1 MKLNELFDD
10 EFQQSLNPDLSKD
23 DINGGRYKDLGVD
36 INFKNPISNF
46 LKKIRYFVPI
56 LDMCISREDQN
67 HFIIKKNEI
76 LTFVIRNET
85 FHVSISLYFRGMSN
99 VDMCILYQ
107 KSDYR
112 GDVIIN
118 DITTGDTE
126 YCYIE
131 DFDNLSVDA
140 TIDVLKNQFLP
151 LLKRLGFRQDYYSN
165 KNINL
170 GRFN

>member
-23 DINGGRYKDLGVD
+23 DINGGRYKDLD

-76 LTFVIRNET
+76 LTFIIRNET

-107 KSDYR
+107 KSEYR
-112 GDVIIN
+112 GDVLIN

-131 DFDNLSVDA
+131 DFDNLSVDSA
-140 TIDVLKNQFLP
+140 IDVLKNTFLP
-151 LLKRLGFRQDYYSN
+151 LLKRLGFTEDYQSN
-165 KNINL
+165 KLINL

>member
-10 EFQQSLNPDLSKD
+10 EFQKNLNPDLSKG
-23 DINGGRYKDLGVD
+23 DIDGLD
-36 INFKNPISNF
+36 IDANFSSPVSNF
-46 LKKIRYFVPI
+46 FKKLRYFVPI
-56 LDMCISREDQN
+56 LDKCISREDRN
-67 HFIIKKNEI
+67 HFIIQKNQI
-76 LTFVIRNET
+76 FTFIIRNQT
-85 FHVSISLYFRGMSN
+85 FHVSISLYFREVSK

-112 GDVIIN
+112 GDVLIN

-126 YCYIE
+126 YCYLE
-131 DFDNLSVDA
+131 DFDNLSADES
-140 TIDVLKNQFLP
+140 IDVLKNQFLP
-151 LLKRLGFRQDYYSN
+151 LIKRLGFTQDYHSN

>member
-10 EFQQSLNPDLSKD
+10 EFQKNLNPDLSKTD
-23 DINGGRYKDLGVD
+23 LINTDIDT
-36 INFKNPISNF
+36 NFRNPVSIF
-46 LKKIRYFVPI
+46 FKKLRYFIPV
-56 LDMCISREDQN
+56 LSKCIDSEDEN
-67 HFIIKKNEI
+67 HFVIHKNDV
-76 LTFVIRNET
+76 FVFIIRNGS

-112 GDVIIN
+112 GDVLIN

-126 YCYIE
+126 YCYLE

-151 LLKRLGFRQDYYSN
+151 LIKRLGFRQDYYSN

>member
-23 DINGGRYKDLGVD
+23 DINGQYKNLDVD
-36 INFKNPISNF
+36 VNFKNPISNF
-46 LKKIRYFVPI
+46 LKKLIYFVPI
-56 LDMCISREDQN
+56 LDKCISKGGDQN
-67 HFIIKKNEI
+67 HFIIQKNEI
-76 LTFVIRNET
+76 LTFIIRNKT

-107 KSDYR
+107 KSEYR
-112 GDVIIN
+112 GDDLIN

-140 TIDVLKNQFLP
+140 AIDVLKNKFLP
-151 LLKRLGFRQDYYSN
+151 LLKRLGFTEDYDSN
-165 KNINL
+165 NLIDL

>member
-1 MKLNELFDD
+1 MKINELFDD
-10 EFQQSLNPDLSKD
+10 EFQQGLNPDLSKG
-23 DINGGRYKDLGVD
+23 DINGRYKNLDVD
-36 INFKNPISNF
+36 VNFNNPISNF
-46 LKKIRYFVPI
+46 LKRLRYSIPV

-76 LTFVIRNET
+76 LTFIIRNET
-85 FHVSISLYFRGMSN
+85 FHVSVSLYFRGVSN

-112 GDVIIN
+112 GDVLIN

-126 YCYIE
+126 YCYLE

-140 TIDVLKNQFLP
+140 TIDILKNRFLP
-151 LLKRLGFRQDYYSN
+151 LLKRLGFTEDYSSN

>member
-10 EFQQSLNPDLSKD
+10 EFQQNLNPNLSKD
-23 DINGGRYKDLGVD
+23 DITDLD
-36 INFKNPISNF
+36 IDSNF
-46 LKKIRYFVPI
+46 RNPVSTFFKKLRYFVPI
-56 LDMCISREDQN
+56 LDKCISHEDKN
-67 HFIIKKNEI
+67 HFIIQKDNI
-76 LTFVIRNET
+76 FTFIIRNES
-85 FHVSISLYFRGMSN
+85 FHVSISLYFREMSK

-112 GDVIIN
+112 GDVLIN

-126 YCYIE
+126 YCYLE
-131 DFDNLSVDA
+131 DFDNISVDA

-151 LLKRLGFRQDYYSN
+151 LLKRLGFTEDYYSN